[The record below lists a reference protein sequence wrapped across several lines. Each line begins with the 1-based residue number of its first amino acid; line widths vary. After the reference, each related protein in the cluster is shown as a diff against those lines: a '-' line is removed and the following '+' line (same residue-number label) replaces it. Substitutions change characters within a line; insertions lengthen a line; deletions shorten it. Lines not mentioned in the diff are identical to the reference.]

1 MKYQVKKNSNYLIFA
16 HYHSKGLLRKDILD
30 FLKKLN
36 FFFDGIVFVST
47 KLDTREKLKL
57 PKFIKIITRKNIGYD
72 FYSYKIGLNYFFKKD
87 LKLKSDN
94 KNLFFINSSIMF
106 VDCNKLSKVMKS
118 IKVRENQ
125 FCGITKSYELT
136 EHVQSYFFYFS
147 SSMFRNKKILS
158 WWKNIR
164 ALNKRQEIIDKYELG
179 LSNIMKKNNFRLCSI
194 FTKNLNLKKTNP
206 FHKIKQRYR
215 EIFYKDIKLYKKN
228 PMNYFWKDIYQ
239 KFGLL
244 KIELIKT
251 NPKNIDISK
260 AKKILKKKN
269 LEIEALNN

>member
-47 KLDTREKLKL
+47 KLDTKEKYKL

-118 IKVRENQ
+118 IKVQENQ
-125 FCGITKSYELT
+125 FCGLTKSYEL
-136 EHVQSYFFYFS
+136 FG
-147 SSMFRNKKILS
+147 N
-158 WWKNIR
+158 
-164 ALNKRQEIIDKYELG
+164 
-179 LSNIMKKNNFRLCSI
+179 C
-194 FTKNLNLKKTNP
+194 P
-206 FHKIKQRYR
+206 IK
-215 EIFYKDIKLYKKN
+215 
-228 PMNYFWKDIYQ
+228 
-239 KFGLL
+239 
-244 KIELIKT
+244 
-251 NPKNIDISK
+251 
-260 AKKILKKKN
+260 
-269 LEIEALNN
+269 